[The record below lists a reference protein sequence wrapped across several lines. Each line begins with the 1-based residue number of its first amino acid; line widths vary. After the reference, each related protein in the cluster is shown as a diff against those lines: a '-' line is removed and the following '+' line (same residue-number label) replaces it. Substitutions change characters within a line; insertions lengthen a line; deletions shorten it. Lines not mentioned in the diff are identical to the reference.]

1 MQNSKQIFRQTSTVF
16 EKPGTLPE
24 KLKTQA
30 SSNNRELNTCCRHFQ
45 HVFHL
50 PKSTKR
56 CAGFIYCLDLELFVS
71 IKKRTGFYTL
81 TETRFF
87 TFLLIA
93 QDLNKIIKKIPN
105 IISQTIL
112 KTCAKLQLKMLN
124 SIVVRARQGFQFF
137 SQVICFLGNNRALSK
152 FKFGLCII

>member
-16 EKPGTLPE
+16 EKPGILPE

-93 QDLNKIIKKIPN
+93 QDLNNITKKIPKHHFADN
-105 IISQTIL
+105 TENL
-112 KTCAKLQLKMLN
+112 CKTSAKNVKLYSGQ
-124 SIVVRARQGFQFF
+124 SSPRFPIFQP
-137 SQVICFLGNNRALSK
+137 SNLLSRK
-152 FKFGLCII
+152 